1 MAGAFATGISLAL
14 AQHSAVFMANIYD
27 VARSAGV
34 SITTV
39 SHVLNGTRRVR
50 DETKDRV
57 VRAID
62 QLGYQPSALARALV
76 RQESRTIALIVP
88 DNANP
93 FYAELARGIENYGF
107 AAGFNVF
114 LCNSDQDPVK
124 ERAYLNMLISKRVD
138 GVIYLTGATPREQL
152 QLLLP
157 HRIPIVTFGCD
168 FNGIDAII
176 IDDLGGGRAATEHL
190 LALGHRRIA
199 CIDGRELEADRSGRV
214 EGYLTALRMAGI
226 APDPALIVTGDW
238 GCASGWRATEDLMQL
253 PVPPSAIFA
262 CNDLMAIGAM
272 SCLHQMGID
281 VPKRI
286 SIIGFDDIT
295 LARFCSPPLT
305 TVATPM
311 LEAGQRTCE
320 MLLDRISGH
329 LGPERQQITVPVA
342 LNVRQSTA
350 PRGQQCASQEA
361 TGGMP

>member
-1 MAGAFATGISLAL
+1 MSMTT
-14 AQHSAVFMANIYD
+14 IYD
-27 VARSAGV
+27 VARIAGV

-39 SHVLNGTRRVR
+39 SHVLNGTRRVNE
-50 DETKDRV
+50 ETKDRV
-57 VRAID
+57 LKAID

-76 RQESRTIALIVP
+76 RQESQTIALIVP

-138 GVIYLTGATPREQL
+138 GVIYMTGETRRGQL
-152 QLLLP
+152 QPLLN
-157 HRIPIVTFGCD
+157 HGIPVVTFGCD
-168 FNGIDAII
+168 FSGVDAITL
-176 IDDLGGGRAATEHL
+176 DDVGGGCAATGHL

-199 CIDGRELEADRSGRV
+199 CIDGPDQETDRAGRV
-214 EGYLTALRMAGI
+214 DGYLTALQMAGI

-238 GCASGWRATEDLMQL
+238 GCASGWRATEDLMKL
-253 PVPPSAIFA
+253 PVPPTAIFA

-272 SCLHQMGID
+272 SCLHEMGID
-281 VPKRI
+281 VPGRI

-305 TVATPM
+305 TMATSM
-311 LEAGQRTCE
+311 LEAGQRVCQ
-320 MLLDRISGH
+320 MLLDRIGGH
-329 LGPERQQITVPVA
+329 LGPERQQITVPVV
-342 LNVRQSTA
+342 LHIRQSAA
-350 PRGQQCASQEA
+350 PLGRQGASQGV
-361 TGGMP
+361 TGGMAEMPPRAG